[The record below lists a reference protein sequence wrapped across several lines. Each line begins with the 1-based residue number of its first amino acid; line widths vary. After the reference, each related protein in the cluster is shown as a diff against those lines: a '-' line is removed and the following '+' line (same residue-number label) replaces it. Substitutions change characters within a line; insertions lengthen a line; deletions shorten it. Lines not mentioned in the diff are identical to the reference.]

1 MSRVLLDRS
10 THSWRMRGVWLL
22 RIIVAL
28 LLFYEGI
35 DKFSTSRLWATV
47 FSRIGF
53 GSWFRYATGAVEV
66 IGSILLL
73 IPRTT
78 TLAVG
83 LLACTMVGALLTHLF
98 VIGVG
103 PQSVVVLMLL
113 GALLVIGWRG
123 RA

>member
-1 MSRVLLDRS
+1 M
-10 THSWRMRGVWLL
+10 
-22 RIIVAL
+22 
-28 LLFYEGI
+28 
-35 DKFSTSRLWATV
+35 
-47 FSRIGF
+47 
-53 GSWFRYATGAVEV
+53 
-66 IGSILLL
+66 GSILLL

-78 TLAVG
+78 KLGVA

-113 GALLVIGWRG
+113 GALLVIGRGG

>member
-1 MSRVLLDRS
+1 
-10 THSWRMRGVWLL
+10 MRGVWVL
-22 RIIVAL
+22 RITVAL
-28 LLFYEGI
+28 FLFYEGI
-35 DKFSTSRLWATV
+35 DKFSTSGLWATV

-53 GSWFRYATGAVEV
+53 GSWFRYATGAVEAM
-66 IGSILLL
+66 GSILLL

-78 TLAVG
+78 KIAVA

-103 PQSVVVLMLL
+103 PQSIVVLMLL
-113 GALLVIGWRG
+113 GALLVIGRRG

>member
-1 MSRVLLDRS
+1 MGRARLAGSPR
-10 THSWRMRGVWLL
+10 SWRTRSIWVL
-22 RIIVAL
+22 RVIVAL
-28 LLFYEGI
+28 FLFYEGI

-66 IGSILLL
+66 VGSILLL

-78 TLAVG
+78 MLAVA
-83 LLACTMVGALLTHLF
+83 LLSCTMVGALLTHLF
-98 VIGVG
+98 VMGVG
-103 PQSVVVLMLL
+103 PQSVVVTMLL
-113 GALLVIGWRG
+113 GALLAIGWRG